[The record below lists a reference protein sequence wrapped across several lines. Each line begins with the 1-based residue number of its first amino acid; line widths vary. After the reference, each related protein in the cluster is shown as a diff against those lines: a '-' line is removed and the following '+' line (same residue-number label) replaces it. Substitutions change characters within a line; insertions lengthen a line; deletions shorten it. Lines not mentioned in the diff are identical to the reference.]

1 MTILKPK
8 TKLPIHFML
17 TVLALICAFHVLI
30 IIKVLPYDIT
40 WGGRLQSDR
49 EMYIFEAVSL
59 SINGLLIWVL
69 LMKGNYVRQ
78 VLPTKVLHAILW
90 FFFGLFLLNTLGNLV
105 AETLF
110 EKFFAL
116 VTLLFSFLLWKIIRA
131 TN

>member
-1 MTILKPK
+1 
-8 TKLPIHFML
+8 ML
-17 TVLALICAFHVLI
+17 TALALICAFHVLI
-30 IIKVLPYDIT
+30 IIKVVPYDVT

-59 SINGLLIWVL
+59 SVNGLLIWVL